1 MAAADRV
8 PSLGVEVELG
18 EDMIGGVA
26 RAAGQTVVAPP
37 GMSAAFLLA
46 LPACF
51 TKDAAECSGNER
63 RGLAGGGR
71 ARRRERELPTE
82 DAASSGPGRRAAVPS
97 QPKRGRG
104 RG

>member
-18 EDMIGGVA
+18 KDMIGGVA

-63 RGLAGGGR
+63 QGLRRPSSMPGTGIAR
-71 ARRRERELPTE
+71 AH
-82 DAASSGPGRRAAVPS
+82 
-97 QPKRGRG
+97 
-104 RG
+104 

>member
-37 GMSAAFLLA
+37 GLSAAFLLA
-46 LPACF
+46 PPDCF
-51 TKDAAECSGNER
+51 TEDAVECSGNKR
-63 RGLAGGGR
+63 QGLVGGGR
-71 ARRRERELPTE
+71 AQR
-82 DAASSGPGRRAAVPS
+82 
-97 QPKRGRG
+97 RGRE
-104 RG
+104 

>member
-37 GMSAAFLLA
+37 GLSAAFLLA
-46 LPACF
+46 LPE
-51 TKDAAECSGNER
+51 ECSGNER
-63 RGLAGGGR
+63 QGLRRPSSMPGTGIAR
-71 ARRRERELPTE
+71 AH
-82 DAASSGPGRRAAVPS
+82 
-97 QPKRGRG
+97 
-104 RG
+104 

>member
-37 GMSAAFLLA
+37 GLSAAFLLA
-46 LPACF
+46 LPACCGA
-51 TKDAAECSGNER
+51 KPGQ
-63 RGLAGGGR
+63 
-71 ARRRERELPTE
+71 REVEEE
-82 DAASSGPGRRAAVPS
+82 DS
-97 QPKRGRG
+97 
-104 RG
+104 